1 LILNV
6 LTLTVIF
13 TSFLTL
19 VLLIVGAGSTLL
31 LRSKEKEQDGREY
44 ETSVENRLYLAFL
57 LVAAALLCRGLN
69 WPLFYLML
77 QSFIPDV
84 PGAMC
89 IFGTTQVMP
98 VLIRSLEVLKPILFF
113 LIGAWFILYGIDR
126 STKAYSLTKR
136 KFPFFWVLC
145 FLAGLDAIGD
155 MALAITYAPPG
166 IPVTCCTVIGDIQFP
181 VARIKTPAILGTRG
195 GELGTVLYHGIHIFS
210 VGIVAALVMTKRWS
224 PSGKGH
230 KGALWLSL
238 LLAIGGLVITC
249 IAMIDRIG
257 PTLMKLPHHHCPY
270 CLLQYLPVS
279 IAFLGLELLGDFS
292 LGWAFIA
299 GTLGR
304 TEETRAISSER
315 VRKLWK
321 LACFCLLASWVIV
334 LACLQWMN

>member
-6 LTLTVIF
+6 FTLTVIF
-13 TSFLTL
+13 TSFVTL
-19 VLLIVGAGSTLL
+19 VLLTIGAGSTLF
-31 LRSKEKEQDGREY
+31 LRSKEEQQDGREH
-44 ETSVENRLYLAFL
+44 ETSTENRLYLAFL
-57 LVAAALLCRGLN
+57 LVAGALLCRGLG

-136 KFPFFWVLC
+136 KFLFFWVLC
-145 FLAGLDAIGD
+145 VLAGLDAIGD

-181 VARIKTPAILGTRG
+181 VARIKTPPILGTRG

-210 VGIVAALVMTKRWS
+210 VGIIAALLITKRWKAS
-224 PSGKGH
+224 AKGH
-230 KGALWLSL
+230 TGALWLSL
-238 LLAIGGLVITC
+238 LLAIGGMVITC

-257 PTLMKLPHHHCPY
+257 PTLMELPHHHCPY
-270 CLLQYLPVS
+270 CLLQYVPVS
-279 IAFLGLELLGDFS
+279 IAFLGLELLGVFS

-304 TEETRAISSER
+304 TEETKAISSER

-321 LACFCLLASWVIV
+321 LASFCLLASWVIV

>member
-1 LILNV
+1 MILNV
-6 LTLTVIF
+6 FTLTVIF

-19 VLLIVGAGSTLL
+19 VLLIVGAAFTLSL
-31 LRSKEKEQDGREY
+31 GTREREQDGKEHER
-44 ETSVENRLYLAFL
+44 SVENRLYLTFL

-98 VLIRSLEVLKPILFF
+98 VLIRFLEVLKPILFF

-126 STKAYSLTKR
+126 STKTYSLTNR
-136 KFPFFWVLC
+136 KFLFFWALC

-195 GELGTVLYHGIHIFS
+195 GELGTVLYHGIHLFT
-210 VGIVAALVMTKRWS
+210 VGIIAVLLMTRRWKAA
-224 PSGKGH
+224 GKGH
-230 KGALWLSL
+230 VGSLWLSL
-238 LLAIGGLVITC
+238 LLAIGGMVITC
-249 IAMIDRIG
+249 VAMVDRIG
-257 PTLMKLPHHHCPY
+257 PALMKLPHHHCPY
-270 CLLQYLPVS
+270 CLLQHVPVS
-279 IAFLGLELLGDFS
+279 IAFLSLELLGDFS

-304 TEETRAISSER
+304 TEETQAISSDTI
-315 VRKLWK
+315 RKLWTS
-321 LACFCLLASWVIV
+321 ACFCLSISWIIV
-334 LACLQWMN
+334 LICLQGVN